1 MYGKGGGWVGGVIRY
16 MVKRERK
23 GEFQVKILKIDAG

>member
-1 MYGKGGGWVGGVIRY
+1 MMGRGGGGWRGVIRY